1 MSTPQAQPQTP
12 QARLLAFIL
21 AGVFYAL
28 GVFFFIGDTIERLGT
43 DLQKQY
49 SSPDDPLTIL
59 ADFVRGLGAFT
70 SDKTHWV
77 IPCILLGV
85 GLTTTGYLIKEK
97 K

>member
-12 QARLLAFIL
+12 QARLLAFTL
-21 AGVFYAL
+21 AGIFYGL
-28 GVFFFIGDTIERLGT
+28 GFLFFIGDSIDRWGT
-43 DLQKQY
+43 ELQAEH
-49 SSPDDPLTIL
+49 SSPDDLL
-59 ADFVRGLGAFT
+59 NSVADFVRGLGVST
-70 SDKTHWV
+70 GDKTQWV